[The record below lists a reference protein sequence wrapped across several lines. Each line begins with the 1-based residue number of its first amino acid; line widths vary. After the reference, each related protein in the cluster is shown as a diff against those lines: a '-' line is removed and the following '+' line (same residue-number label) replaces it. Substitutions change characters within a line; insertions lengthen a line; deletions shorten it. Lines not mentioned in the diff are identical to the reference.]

1 MVDVRIDE
9 DLWNT
14 GMCPEGVLEAWRL
27 PDGSMVS
34 AGAAL
39 ADVRIEDA
47 LHEVLAP
54 ADGRLTILAG
64 RNAVI
69 EPGIVIGLIQP
80 N

>member
-34 AGAAL
+34 AGATL

-54 ADGRLTILAG
+54 ADGRLSILAG

>member
-1 MVDVRIDE
+1 MADVRIDE
-9 DLWNT
+9 DLWST
-14 GMCPEGVLEAWRL
+14 GMCPEGVLEAWRCS
-27 PDGSMVS
+27 DGSMVR
-34 AGAAL
+34 AGMSL

-54 ADGRLTILAG
+54 SDGRLTILAG

-80 N
+80 G